1 MAPDFYRE
9 YLKAEH
15 SQNRKKALAVMNP
28 VKAWAM
34 SFLIREHE
42 ARGDKIIIFSESV
55 FALQLY
61 AKAYG
66 AIVLTGDT
74 PQRERDHFIHAF
86 RTSEDVNKMF
96 LSRVGDVALDVPD
109 ANVIIQISSHYG
121 SRLQEAQRM
130 GRILR
135 KGSGGAKAGVANAFF
150 YTLISN
156 DTLEVYFANKRRRY
170 LVDQV
175 RSGRA
180 WRGSSS
186 A

>member
-1 MAPDFYRE
+1 
-9 YLKAEH
+9 
-15 SQNRKKALAVMNP
+15 MN
-28 VKAWAM
+28 
-34 SFLIREHE
+34 
-42 ARGDKIIIFSESV
+42 KI
-55 FALQLY
+55 
-61 AKAYG
+61 
-66 AIVLTGDT
+66 
-74 PQRERDHFIHAF
+74 
-86 RTSEDVNKMF
+86 F

-109 ANVIIQISSHYG
+109 ANVIIQISSHFG

-135 KGSGGAKAGVANAFF
+135 KGSAGGKSGGAGGLANAFF

-175 RSGRA
+175 CCGRA
-180 WRGSSS
+180 RQGSWG